1 VADAEFVNLCSWR
14 EMKFTSVLD
23 KMKTSHCESI
33 CCPFE
38 VCVGVSAS
46 KEEVK
51 PQRIPER

>member
-1 VADAEFVNLCSWR
+1 MADAEFVNLCSWR